1 MAGQAQ
7 VPVTFEDVM
16 VYLSRAEW
24 DSLQAGQRE
33 LYRDVVLDTYKLL
46 TSLGYPGPKPD
57 ILYRLERGEEP
68 WICPSSGH
76 TGSWQEEPLSSWRPG
91 SSESPG
97 LEEGPDPPSPAGQ
110 SAPECLQAQRL
121 LKQLGCVEGRSEFP
135 LEVAGGVESQAQTCQ
150 PSQATSQ
157 TCPVKEGVDIKQ
169 GVMENLPQSG
179 TVPPHCMGEQQNT
192 DPQEQLGGDPREKS
206 PGSTQSHGYTS
217 GESLLPQEL
226 QELGAEELRE
236 AVMKDHSYCL
246 QSTLQTPSCAPGPP
260 STGEHDYSPRPWAHP
275 RFCCAWNHRAA
286 AAQAVLSRALMQRSR
301 VGGIL
306 RKDKVIL
313 PRYRPYWRAAFP
325 WSCGSR
331 CCAPMEGTDGGD
343 CIPEDQDGPCALLSD
358 RNAGG
363 GTLDTQ
369 GILGVGSSPQTSVAR
384 VRPVE
389 GQRTW
394 QLRGPGAEQN
404 VKGCVPSG
412 KAEVSSLQGLFRAV
426 HQAVGQM
433 LDSVCQ
439 RLELQGFSQGKS
451 IWPITIE
458 INSVEEI
465 GQL

>member
-1 MAGQAQ
+1 MAGQEQ

-33 LYRDVVLDTYKLL
+33 LYRDVVLDTYELL

-76 TGSWQEEPLSSWRPG
+76 TRSWQEEPLSSCWPG
-91 SSESPG
+91 SSDSPR
-97 LEEGPDPPSPAGQ
+97 LEEGPDPPSTGQ

-121 LKQLGCVEGRSEFP
+121 LKNLGCVEGRSEFP
-135 LEVAGGVESQAQTCQ
+135 LEAASGVGSQTQTCQ

-157 TCPVKEGVDIKQ
+157 TWPVEGADIKR

-179 TVPPHCMGEQQNT
+179 TVPPHCMGEQQNV
-192 DPQEQLGGDPREKS
+192 DPQEQLREDPREKS

-246 QSTLQTPSCAPGPP
+246 QSAPQTPSCAPGPR
-260 STGEHDYSPRPWAHP
+260 STGEHNYFPKPWAHP
-275 RFCCAWNHRAA
+275 RFCYAWNHRAA
-286 AAQAVLSRALMQRSR
+286 AAQAVLGRALMQRSR
-301 VGGIL
+301 MGGIL
-306 RKDKVIL
+306 RKDKDIL

-325 WSCGSR
+325 WSYGSR
-331 CCAPMEGTDGGD
+331 CCTPVEGTHGRD
-343 CIPEDQDGPCALLSD
+343 CIPEDRDGPCALRSD
-358 RNAGG
+358 GNAGG

-369 GILGVGSSPQTSVAR
+369 GILGVGGSPQMSAAR

-394 QLRGPGAEQN
+394 QLQGPGAEQN
-404 VKGCVPSG
+404 VKGCVASG

-439 RLELQGFSQGKS
+439 KLELQGFSQGNS

-465 GQL
+465 EQL

>member
-33 LYRDVVLDTYKLL
+33 LYRDVVLDTYELL
-46 TSLGYPGPKPD
+46 TSLGHPGPKPD

-76 TGSWQEEPLSSWRPG
+76 TGSWQEEPLSSWWPG
-91 SSESPG
+91 SSESPR
-97 LEEGPDPPSPAGQ
+97 LEESPNPPSPGQ

-121 LKQLGCVEGRSEFP
+121 LKKSGCVEGRSEFP
-135 LEVAGGVESQAQTCQ
+135 LEEAGGVGNQA
-150 PSQATSQ
+150 Q
-157 TCPVKEGVDIKQ
+157 TCPVKEGVDVKW

-179 TVPPHCMGEQQNT
+179 TVPPHCMGEQQNA
-192 DPQEQLGGDPREKS
+192 DPQEQLQGDPREKS

-217 GESLLPQEL
+217 GESLLLQEL
-226 QELGAEELRE
+226 QKLGAEELRE

-246 QSTLQTPSCAPGPP
+246 QSTLQTPSCAPGPC
-260 STGEHDYSPRPWAHP
+260 STGEHDYSPKPWADP
-275 RFCCAWNHRAA
+275 RFCYAWNHRAA
-286 AAQAVLSRALMQRSR
+286 AAQAVLGRALMQQSH

-306 RKDKVIL
+306 RKDKDIL

-325 WSCGSR
+325 GSCGSR
-331 CCAPMEGTDGGD
+331 CCAPVEGTCGGD
-343 CIPEDQDGPCALLSD
+343 CIPEDRDGPCALRSD

-369 GILGVGSSPQTSVAR
+369 GILEVGGSPQMSAAR

-394 QLRGPGAEQN
+394 QLQGPGAEQN
-404 VKGCVPSG
+404 VKGCVASR
-412 KAEVSSLQGLFRAV
+412 KAKVSSLQGLFRAV

-439 RLELQGFSQGKS
+439 RLELQGFSQGNS

>member
-1 MAGQAQ
+1 MVGQAQ

-33 LYRDVVLDTYKLL
+33 LYRNVVLDTYELL

-76 TGSWQEEPLSSWRPG
+76 TGSWQEELLSSWWPG

-97 LEEGPDPPSPAGQ
+97 LEEIPQGDPPSPDPPSPGQ
-110 SAPECLQAQRL
+110 SAPECLQAQKL
-121 LKQLGCVEGRSEFP
+121 LKKLGCVEGRSEFP
-135 LEVAGGVESQAQTCQ
+135 LEAAGGVGSQA
-150 PSQATSQ
+150 Q
-157 TCPVKEGVDIKQ
+157 TCPVKEGVDVKW

-192 DPQEQLGGDPREKS
+192 DPQEQLQGDPREKS
-206 PGSTQSHGYTS
+206 LGSTQSHGYTS
-217 GESLLPQEL
+217 GESLLLQEL
-226 QELGAEELRE
+226 QKLGAEELRE

-246 QSTLQTPSCAPGPP
+246 QSTLQTPSCAPGPR
-260 STGEHDYSPRPWAHP
+260 STGEHDYSPKPWAHP
-275 RFCCAWNHRAA
+275 RFCSAWNHRAR
-286 AAQAVLSRALMQRSR
+286 AAQAVLGRALMQRSH

-306 RKDKVIL
+306 RKDKGIL
-313 PRYRPYWRAAFP
+313 PRYHPCWRAAFP
-325 WSCGSR
+325 WSYGSR
-331 CCAPMEGTDGGD
+331 CCAPVEGTHGGD
-343 CIPEDQDGPCALLSD
+343 CIPKDRDGPHALRSN

-369 GILGVGSSPQTSVAR
+369 GILGAGGSPQMSAAR

-394 QLRGPGAEQN
+394 RLPGPGAEQN
-404 VKGCVPSG
+404 VKGRVASG

-439 RLELQGFSQGKS
+439 RLELQGFSQGNS

>member
-33 LYRDVVLDTYKLL
+33 LYRDVVLDTYELL

-68 WICPSSGH
+68 WIYPSSGH
-76 TGSWQEEPLSSWRPG
+76 TGSWQEEPLSSWWPG
-91 SSESPG
+91 SSESPR
-97 LEEGPDPPSPAGQ
+97 LEEGPDPPSPGQ
-110 SAPECLQAQRL
+110 SAPGCLQAQRL
-121 LKQLGCVEGRSEFP
+121 LKKLGCVEGRSEFP
-135 LEVAGGVESQAQTCQ
+135 LEEAGGVGSQAQT
-150 PSQATSQ
+150 S
-157 TCPVKEGVDIKQ
+157 PVKEGVDVKW

-179 TVPPHCMGEQQNT
+179 TFPPHCMGEQQNM
-192 DPQEQLGGDPREKS
+192 DPQEQLQGDPREKS

-226 QELGAEELRE
+226 QKLGTEELRE

-246 QSTLQTPSCAPGPP
+246 QSTLQTPSCAPGPR
-260 STGEHDYSPRPWAHP
+260 STGEHNYFPKPWAHP
-275 RFCCAWNHRAA
+275 RFCYAWNHRAA

-306 RKDKVIL
+306 RKDKDIL
-313 PRYRPYWRAAFP
+313 PRYRPYWRAFP
-325 WSCGSR
+325 WSYSSR
-331 CCAPMEGTDGGD
+331 CCVPVEGTHGRD
-343 CIPEDQDGPCALLSD
+343 CTPEDRDGPCALRSD
-358 RNAGG
+358 GNAGG

-369 GILGVGSSPQTSVAR
+369 GILGVGSSPQMSAAR
-384 VRPVE
+384 VRPVD

-394 QLRGPGAEQN
+394 QLQGPGAEQN
-404 VKGCVPSG
+404 VKGCVASG

-439 RLELQGFSQGKS
+439 RLELQGFSQGNS